1 MSYIKG
7 NVSKII
13 YQNDENG
20 YVVGILHVRESD
32 LDLGKTITFTGTLP
46 ELNFKTNYLFKG
58 ELVTHSRYGNQ
69 FNVETFEIVIPDN
82 NSELVTFLSSDLFP
96 IGEKTAKKIVGLFK
110 EDTIKTILNERE
122 KLLAIPRL
130 KKDKIEKIYKILLE
144 YQNTSTIVLELTKM
158 GFTMKDSLSLL
169 NKYKTKTLDVI
180 NNNIYDAIDN
190 INLFFKEVDNIA
202 INLGYRVDDER
213 RLLSLVIYVM
223 TELTF
228 NNGNTYLNI
237 EEIFS
242 EVSKYVENIDMDTLE
257 YILIK
262 LNKKRSVIIKKDKY
276 YIRELYNSE
285 EYIANR
291 LYQLSL
297 KEGRKLPKLDD
308 KIEDLEKKLHIE
320 YDESQKKAIKKALNN
335 NFTIIT
341 GGPGTGKTTIINGIV
356 KLLTDTMKIDPLNIA
371 LLAPTGRASRK
382 LMEIINIPA
391 YTIHKYLY
399 WDKETNTFEKDE
411 YNPNKEEYVIVDEAS
426 MIDTVLFSALL
437 KGTKE
442 DAKFIIVGDYYQL
455 PSVREGQVL
464 KDLIDSDMLE
474 VIRLNTLYRQNEDSY
489 IVTLAYEIKNKEL
502 SDNFLMKKN
511 DYNFIEVS
519 SDSVLETIK
528 TLVFKALEKGYDEKD
543 IQVLAPMYKGIN
555 GIDNINKML
564 QNLLNPRSNEKN
576 ELMYSDILYREGD
589 KVLELVN
596 DPDNNIS
603 NGDIGYI
610 ESITTNKKGS
620 SKEMIVNFD
629 GNLVTF
635 TPKKFVNITLG
646 YAISI
651 HKSQGGEYPLVI
663 IPFVSSFKRMLYNKL
678 VYTGVTRAKSKL
690 ILLGELNSFIYGVM
704 NNYDDERKTT
714 LKEMIINKYNS

>member
-1 MSYIKG
+1 MNYIKG
-7 NVSKII
+7 NISKII
-13 YQNDENG
+13 YQNEDNG

-46 ELNFKTNYLFKG
+46 ELNFKTNYKFNG
-58 ELVTHSRYGNQ
+58 ELVTHSKYGNQ
-69 FNVETFEIVIPDN
+69 FNVESFEIVIPDN

-96 IGEKTAKKIVGLFK
+96 IGEKTAKKIVDKFG
-110 EDTIKTILNERE
+110 DNTINTILNNKEE
-122 KLLAIPRL
+122 LLSIPRL
-130 KKDKIEKIYKILLE
+130 KEDKIDKIYNILLE
-144 YQNTSTIVLELTKM
+144 YQNTSNIVLELTKI

-169 NKYKTKTLDVI
+169 NKYKTKTLDII
-180 NNNIYDAIDN
+180 NNNIYDVIDN
-190 INLFFKEVDNIA
+190 INLFFKEIDNIA
-202 INLGYRVDDER
+202 LKEGYKEDDER

-223 TELTF
+223 TEITF
-228 NNGNTYLNI
+228 NNGNTYSSI
-237 EEIFS
+237 EEIYK
-242 EVSKYVENIDMDTLE
+242 EVIKYVKNIDIETLE

-262 LNKKRSVIIKKDKY
+262 LNKKREVVIKKDKY
-276 YIRELYNSE
+276 YIRELYDSE

-291 LYQLSL
+291 LYRLSL
-297 KEGRKLPKLDD
+297 REERKLPKLED
-308 KIEDLEKKLHIE
+308 KIEELEKKLHII
-320 YDESQKKAIKKALNN
+320 YDESQKKAIKRALYN

-437 KGTKE
+437 KGTRE

-474 VIRLNTLYRQNEDSY
+474 VIKLNTLYRQNEDSY
-489 IVTLAYEIKNKEL
+489 IVSLAHEIKNKEL
-502 SDNFLMKKN
+502 SDNFLMKKD
-511 DYNFIEVS
+511 DYNFIEVP
-519 SDSVLETIK
+519 SDNVMESIESLII
-528 TLVFKALEKGYDEKD
+528 KALEKGYSQND
-543 IQVLAPMYKGIN
+543 IQVLAPMYKTKN
-555 GIDNINKML
+555 GIDNLNKML
-564 QNLLNPRSNEKN
+564 QNLLNPKSPKKN
-576 ELMYSDILYREGD
+576 EIEYNDIIYREGD

-610 ESITTNKKGS
+610 ESIITNKKGA
-620 SKEMIVNFD
+620 SKEIIVNFD

-651 HKSQGGEYPLVI
+651 HKSQGGEYKMVI
-663 IPFVSSFKRMLYNKL
+663 IPFVPSFKRMLYNKL

-690 ILLGELNSFIYGVM
+690 ILLGERNSFIYGVM